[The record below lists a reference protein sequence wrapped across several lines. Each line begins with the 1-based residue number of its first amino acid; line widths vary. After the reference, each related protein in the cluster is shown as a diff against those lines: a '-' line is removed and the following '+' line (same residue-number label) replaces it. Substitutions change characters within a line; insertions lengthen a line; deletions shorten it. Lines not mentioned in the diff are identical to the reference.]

1 MSDTVTDTQFW
12 AKTRWGMS
20 YGSTT
25 NGETLRFLSFFLCPL
40 PPSLKASSAASE
52 TLSSVSQTLSTE
64 AISAAAETLSDV
76 SEAIPLSSRPKED
89 DVL

>member
-1 MSDTVTDTQFW
+1 MTLSLTPNFGPRPGGECPTVAPQMGKHSVFC
-12 AKTRWGMS
+12 
-20 YGSTT
+20 
-25 NGETLRFLSFFLCPL
+25 LSFSA
-40 PPSLKASSAASE
+40 PSLKASSAASE

-64 AISAAAETLSDV
+64 AISAAAENLSDV